1 MLIIF
6 KKKRIE
12 SFYILNEKQLKFK
25 KTLEDM
31 KKILDNNN
39 VKFFLYCGTALGAH
53 REKKFI
59 EHDQDIDVGIL
70 GNEFNKIKNVMK
82 KYNSLFYL
90 EHYFP
95 KNRGINNASEISYR
109 HKGTNVKIDIFQVLK
124 TPKGYLHYSYGSIC
138 SKKKN
143 FRITKIC

>member
-1 MLIIF
+1 MLNS
-6 KKKRIE
+6 KWTEPKENNHEWSPHLSGKR
-12 SFYILNEKQLKFK
+12 
-25 KTLEDM
+25 
-31 KKILDNNN
+31 
-39 VKFFLYCGTALGAH
+39 AH

-138 SKKKN
+138 SKKKIKDVN
-143 FRITKIC
+143 FSIKLNLKI